1 MKKHIST
8 FVLLLVVAGLITALV
23 YTGKSL
29 IQKNTEIAVL
39 KQQNEDLTKSVT
51 DLNNKIESLQDEK
64 INNETIDKEVDN
76 EKETTEKEV
85 KYMTPSLDVEKITNK
100 TEGAK
105 ISESIYANSGVV
117 NVTVDN
123 DAKSLNVVLDALI
136 AKQVYGYNGQSENHT
151 IAGLSEKII
160 DVKIL
165 NSGKGANTLKIIIL
179 TESGKVKYIDIANI
193 LDKSYTI
200 KSVDNVE
207 NIVRITGISIENS
220 ENNDINYGV
229 VAIQADGTATI
240 LAF

>member
-51 DLNNKIESLQDEK
+51 DLNNRIESLQDEK
-64 INNETIDKEVDN
+64 MNNETADREV
-76 EKETTEKEV
+76 EKENIEKES
-85 KYMTPSLDVEKITNK
+85 KTLMPSLDVEKITNK
-100 TEGAK
+100 IDGAK
-105 ISESIYANSGVV
+105 ISENVYANSGVV

-123 DAKSLNVVLDALI
+123 DAKSLNVVLDSII

-151 IAGLSEKII
+151 IAGLSEKIV

-165 NSGKGANTLKIIIL
+165 NSGKGANTLKVVIL

>member
-51 DLNNKIESLQDEK
+51 DLNNRIESLQDEK
-64 INNETIDKEVDN
+64 MNNETADREV
-76 EKETTEKEV
+76 EKENIEKES
-85 KYMTPSLDVEKITNK
+85 KTLMPSLDVEKITNK
-100 TEGAK
+100 IDGAK
-105 ISESIYANSGVV
+105 ISENVYANSGVV
-117 NVTVDN
+117 NVIVDN
-123 DAKSLNVVLDALI
+123 DAKSLNVVLDSII

-151 IAGLSEKII
+151 IAGLSEKIV

-165 NSGKGANTLKIIIL
+165 NSGKGANTLKVVIL

-220 ENNDINYGV
+220 ENSDTSYGV
-229 VAIQADGTATI
+229 VAIRADGTATI